1 MTFDKTWTEEEISF
15 EISNGFPIIER
26 ALLELDDK
34 NIKDDT
40 VSKYASLI
48 LKGLS
53 LNEFHLKN
61 VIRCLLG
68 HIQLLVKIFNRKYS
82 NIGK

>member
-1 MTFDKTWTEEEISF
+1 MTFIKNWTEEEITF
-15 EISNGFPIIER
+15 EISNGFPVIEQ
-26 ALLELDDK
+26 ALLDLYNND
-34 NIKDDT
+34 IKDDT
-40 VSKYASLI
+40 VLKYASLI

-68 HIQLLVKIFNRKYS
+68 HTQLLVKIFNRKYY
-82 NIGK
+82 NLGK